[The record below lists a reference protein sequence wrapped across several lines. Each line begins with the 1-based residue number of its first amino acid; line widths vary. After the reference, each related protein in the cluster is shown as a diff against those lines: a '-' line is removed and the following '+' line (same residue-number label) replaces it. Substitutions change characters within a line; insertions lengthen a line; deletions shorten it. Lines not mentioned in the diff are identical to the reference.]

1 MNNKLFSHKGK
12 LLAWIFIIISLI
24 SIHFNEE
31 IITQQPTDKEPVAE
45 LIPVIIANPSSVDV
59 EIDVSEIEDAT
70 EGFDQIITD
79 NEQKIEQA
87 ITPAAKPKST
97 IGQELVIVHYLIT
110 KFLQNLD
117 YTHEI
122 NQLDRH
128 FLPQEINKILDKMHD
143 YAATYLAP
151 SKQAQESS
159 DKKITDRIITHFV
172 KIKKLTNKEVEQ
184 KILYQDILKDLHIIE
199 DYFFSPKSLDKI
211 SNYD

>member
-12 LLAWIFIIISLI
+12 LLAWIFILI
-24 SIHFNEE
+24 ALSSIHLSDH
-31 IITQQPTDKEPVAE
+31 ILTQNTTTEPVVE
-45 LIPVIIANPSSVDV
+45 LIPVVVSNPSSVGV
-59 EIDVSEIEDAT
+59 EENVREIEDELAIP
-70 EGFDQIITD
+70 DPIITD
-79 NEQKIEQA
+79 DEQKIEQT
-87 ITPAAKPKST
+87 ITPAVKPTSK

-117 YTHEI
+117 YSHEL
-122 NQLDRH
+122 QKLDRH
-128 FLPQEINKILDKMHD
+128 YLPQEINTILDQMHN

-151 SKQAQESS
+151 LKQEQEAS
-159 DKKITDRIITHFV
+159 DKKITDRIIGHFI

-184 KILYQDILKDLHIIE
+184 KSLYQDILKDLHIIE